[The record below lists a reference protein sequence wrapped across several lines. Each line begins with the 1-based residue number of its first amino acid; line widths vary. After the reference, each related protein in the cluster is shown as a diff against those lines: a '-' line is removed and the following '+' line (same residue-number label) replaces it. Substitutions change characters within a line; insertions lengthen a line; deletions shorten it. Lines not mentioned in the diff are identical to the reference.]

1 MNPEQLVAGLSWTVV
16 VTAVVTAYA
25 VSIAVYL
32 VLENRSPQSTF
43 AWLFLLLLFP
53 FGGLVVYVLFG
64 RSWHAFSRA
73 RVLTKLMEGSK
84 LADRSARLIE
94 EQPAKFAALA
104 SGPRGEYARLG
115 TMLWAA
121 ARSPLTLA
129 NDLEI
134 LQNAS
139 EKYPRLLADIRA
151 ATQSIH
157 LLYYEWASDAFTE
170 DLGRLLAEKVRDG
183 VEVRILYDPVGS
195 FWILS
200 RRYVRW
206 LRGTGVQMHP
216 FGPLYRLHTLSYRNH
231 RKIAVLDGRIG
242 YSGGLNMTEKHL
254 TGPDGFTGWR
264 SQPREVGGQRDF
276 ATGVG

>member
-1 MNPEQLVAGLSWTVV
+1 MNPEQFVAGLSWTVV

-115 TMLWAA
+115 TMRWA
-121 ARSPLTLA
+121 
-129 NDLEI
+129 
-134 LQNAS
+134 
-139 EKYPRLLADIRA
+139 PR
-151 ATQSIH
+151 T
-157 LLYYEWASDAFTE
+157 T
-170 DLGRLLAEKVRDG
+170 
-183 VEVRILYDPVGS
+183 
-195 FWILS
+195 
-200 RRYVRW
+200 
-206 LRGTGVQMHP
+206 
-216 FGPLYRLHTLSYRNH
+216 
-231 RKIAVLDGRIG
+231 
-242 YSGGLNMTEKHL
+242 
-254 TGPDGFTGWR
+254 
-264 SQPREVGGQRDF
+264 
-276 ATGVG
+276 